1 MMKDDHRTL
10 KASLNPRLVHGVN
23 DESERPLSPE
33 VFIQVCST
41 RANDEGRSKELGRHE
56 KQPVESTVMAP
67 FDKRCFEDAADEQ
80 EKSRRQTQQQK
91 RRMPPTRALLWRRC
105 CL

>member
-10 KASLNPRLVHGVN
+10 KASLNPRLFHGVN

-33 VFIQVCST
+33 VFIQVGD
-41 RANDEGRSKELGRHE
+41 ANADDKGWSKQPGRHE
-56 KQPVESTVMAP
+56 KQPVESAVMSP